1 MQAASVAHRHGS
13 VPLLCVL
20 HALTGIVHAARA
32 EAPAPF
38 RFPARTI
45 ASHNTMSAK
54 GMGDKRPA
62 AIASVGD
69 AASGAKAAMRTPYGR
84 LRNRAR
90 TRSVRPPRPVRCAIR
105 ARVARQTAAAR
116 PARKS
121 PLTAADPAARRWPRI
136 ACRGKAP
143 ASRPVRRNT
152 GRVARKE
159 TAARSVNPY
168 RAHCVSGLLASG
180 GQWHT
185 EHIASCPMRHNT
197 GRVARRTAAARP
209 ARKPPPIPRRDA
221 DPGPVCLP
229 WGKMRG
235 ARFCA
240 VAFLSGV
247 PIPHPV
253 CTLHAFPHGR
263 QIRRRRSLRA
273 IFIPRWPSSGT
284 KSAIRRRMGRRSAQR
299 NHIPIIHKLFVKC
312 KFNEELF
319 IKYSFFIA
327 FNDPDPPEWPCEPVR
342 HSGCCARYR
351 RAL

>member
-1 MQAASVAHRHGS
+1 
-13 VPLLCVL
+13 
-20 HALTGIVHAARA
+20 
-32 EAPAPF
+32 
-38 RFPARTI
+38 
-45 ASHNTMSAK
+45 
-54 GMGDKRPA
+54 MGDKRPA
-62 AIASVGD
+62 AIASAGD

-90 TRSVRPPRPVRCAIR
+90 TRTVRPPRPVRCAIR
-105 ARVARQTAAAR
+105 A
-116 PARKS
+116 
-121 PLTAADPAARRWPRI
+121 
-136 ACRGKAP
+136 
-143 ASRPVRRNT
+143 
-152 GRVARKE
+152 
-159 TAARSVNPY
+159 
-168 RAHCVSGLLASG
+168 
-180 GQWHT
+180 
-185 EHIASCPMRHNT
+185 
-197 GRVARRTAAARP
+197 RVARRTAAARP

-284 KSAIRRRMGRRSAQR
+284 KSAIRRRRGRRSAQR

-312 KFNEELF
+312 KFNE
-319 IKYSFFIA
+319 
-327 FNDPDPPEWPCEPVR
+327 
-342 HSGCCARYR
+342 
-351 RAL
+351 

>member
-1 MQAASVAHRHGS
+1 
-13 VPLLCVL
+13 
-20 HALTGIVHAARA
+20 
-32 EAPAPF
+32 
-38 RFPARTI
+38 
-45 ASHNTMSAK
+45 MSAK

-62 AIASVGD
+62 AIASAGD
-69 AASGAKAAMRTPYGR
+69 AASGAKAAMHTPYGR

-105 ARVARQTAAAR
+105 ARVAR
-116 PARKS
+116 
-121 PLTAADPAARRWPRI
+121 
-136 ACRGKAP
+136 
-143 ASRPVRRNT
+143 
-152 GRVARKE
+152 
-159 TAARSVNPY
+159 
-168 RAHCVSGLLASG
+168 
-180 GQWHT
+180 
-185 EHIASCPMRHNT
+185 
-197 GRVARRTAAARP
+197 RTAAARP
-209 ARKPPPIPRRDA
+209 ARKPPPIPRRGA

-229 WGKMRG
+229 REKMRD

-247 PIPHPV
+247 PMPQPG
-253 CTLHAFPHGR
+253 LHAPCVPAWPPNTATAQFARH
-263 QIRRRRSLRA
+263 IV
-273 IFIPRWPSSGT
+273 PRWPSSGT
-284 KSAIRRRMGRRSAQR
+284 KSAIRRRRGRRSAQR

>member
-13 VPLLCVL
+13 VPFLCVL

-90 TRSVRPPRPVRCAIR
+90 TRTVRPPRPVRCAIR
-105 ARVARQTAAAR
+105 A
-116 PARKS
+116 
-121 PLTAADPAARRWPRI
+121 
-136 ACRGKAP
+136 
-143 ASRPVRRNT
+143 
-152 GRVARKE
+152 
-159 TAARSVNPY
+159 
-168 RAHCVSGLLASG
+168 
-180 GQWHT
+180 
-185 EHIASCPMRHNT
+185 
-197 GRVARRTAAARP
+197 RVARRTAAARP
-209 ARKPPPIPRRDA
+209 ARKPPPIPRRGA

-229 WGKMRG
+229 REKMRG

-247 PIPHPV
+247 PMPQPGLHAPCVRVPAWPPNTATAQFARHIRSQMAIIRHEICDPAAQGKALSSAEPHPHY
-253 CTLHAFPHGR
+253 T
-263 QIRRRRSLRA
+263 QTIR
-273 IFIPRWPSSGT
+273 
-284 KSAIRRRMGRRSAQR
+284 
-299 NHIPIIHKLFVKC
+299 
-312 KFNEELF
+312 
-319 IKYSFFIA
+319 
-327 FNDPDPPEWPCEPVR
+327 
-342 HSGCCARYR
+342 
-351 RAL
+351 

>member
-1 MQAASVAHRHGS
+1 MIKGPLPSRQPGCGIRGGGYAYALRSLAQSSAYSFGSAAASCALHRNTKIRAGWRAGQQLHGLRTS
-13 VPLLCVL
+13 RRRSRDEM
-20 HALTGIVHAARA
+20 LT
-32 EAPAPF
+32 
-38 RFPARTI
+38 
-45 ASHNTMSAK
+45 
-54 GMGDKRPA
+54 
-62 AIASVGD
+62 
-69 AASGAKAAMRTPYGR
+69 
-84 LRNRAR
+84 
-90 TRSVRPPRPVRCAIR
+90 PVRF
-105 ARVARQTAAAR
+105 
-116 PARKS
+116 
-121 PLTAADPAARRWPRI
+121 

-197 GRVARRTAAARP
+197 GGVARQTAAARP
-209 ARKPPPIPRRDA
+209 ACKPPPIPRRDS

-284 KSAIRRRMGRRSAQR
+284 KSAIRRRRGRRSAQR

-312 KFNEELF
+312 KFNE
-319 IKYSFFIA
+319 
-327 FNDPDPPEWPCEPVR
+327 
-342 HSGCCARYR
+342 
-351 RAL
+351 

>member
-1 MQAASVAHRHGS
+1 
-13 VPLLCVL
+13 
-20 HALTGIVHAARA
+20 
-32 EAPAPF
+32 
-38 RFPARTI
+38 
-45 ASHNTMSAK
+45 MSAK

-62 AIASVGD
+62 AIASAGD
-69 AASGAKAAMRTPYGR
+69 AASGAKAAMHTPYGR

-209 ARKPPPIPRRDA
+209 ARKPPPIPRRGAGPGLLAAGKDA
-221 DPGPVCLP
+221 
-229 WGKMRG
+229 
-235 ARFCA
+235 
-240 VAFLSGV
+240 
-247 PIPHPV
+247 
-253 CTLHAFPHGR
+253 
-263 QIRRRRSLRA
+263 
-273 IFIPRWPSSGT
+273 
-284 KSAIRRRMGRRSAQR
+284 
-299 NHIPIIHKLFVKC
+299 
-312 KFNEELF
+312 
-319 IKYSFFIA
+319 
-327 FNDPDPPEWPCEPVR
+327 
-342 HSGCCARYR
+342 R
-351 RAL
+351 RALLCSRLPERRSHAAARFARSMRSRSRMAAKYGDGAVCAPYSFPDGHHPARNLRSGGAGEGAQLSGTTSPLYTNYSLNASLTNSC